1 MTIDFTKEVEKITR
15 QIIEKYAASGISV
28 VIPKMLWYEV

>member
-1 MTIDFTKEVEKITR
+1 MSSFICF
-15 QIIEKYAASGISV
+15 YAASGISV